1 MTTYTNPF
9 TGQTIQPSQVGYEL
23 LTLTANLA
31 LQWPINGND
40 GDTVAN
46 IIEVDATIAGLE

>member
-23 LTLTANLA
+23 LTLTTNVA

-40 GDTVAN
+40 NETVAN
-46 IIEVDATIAGLE
+46 IIEVEIGRAHV